1 MKGALSIS
9 AALIA
14 ASLFTNVAL
23 ADVQVQRRSD
33 ENPAV
38 EIARSTIYGGLAGL
52 MVGLA
57 FAALDDDSSHPD
69 LIQNSFAIG
78 TFAGL
83 GIGVYWAFS
92 RPQPSGMIQI
102 DDEGTHLALVPPEIG
117 PDGGP
122 RMRLLSVRF

>member
-1 MKGALSIS
+1 MKSVHALT
-9 AALIA
+9 AALVA
-14 ASLFTNVAL
+14 AALFTNAAFAEIHVE
-23 ADVQVQRRSD
+23 RRSD

-57 FAALDDDSSHPD
+57 FAAIDDDSPHPD
-69 LIQNSFAIG
+69 LVQNSFAIG

-92 RPQPSGMIQI
+92 RPQPRGMIQV
-102 DDEGTHLALVPPEIG
+102 DEDGAHLGLVPSEIG

-122 RMRLLSVRF
+122 RLRLVSVRF

>member
-1 MKGALSIS
+1 MKPAPAMAVSCVAASLLAS
-9 AALIA
+9 AAL
-14 ASLFTNVAL
+14 
-23 ADVQVQRRSD
+23 ADIHVERRSD

-57 FAALDDDSSHPD
+57 FAAIDDGAHPD
-69 LIQNSFAIG
+69 LVQNSFAIG

-92 RPQPSGMIQI
+92 RPQPRGMIQV
-102 DDEGTHLALVPPEIG
+102 DEDGAHLGLVPPEIG
-117 PDGGP
+117 PDGSP
-122 RMRLLSVRF
+122 RMRLVSVRF